1 MAQYILDILFV
12 VYVIAG
18 IGLVVYGFNCY
29 WSIYLFLKNSR
40 RVRLADRKSLLQF
53 YRDHKMDDLPQV
65 TTQLPVFNE
74 ANCVERLIDAV
85 CAIDYPKDRHEI
97 QVLDDSTDECY
108 EVTKRKV
115 AEKQA
120 EGFDIKLIHRTN
132 RKDFKAGALAAGMA
146 VAKGEYLAIFDADFV
161 PQKDFL
167 LKTIPHLVMNENVG
181 LVQGRWG
188 HLNRGESGLTLAQSI
203 GIDGH
208 FVVEQSARSWGDLFM
223 NFNGTAGVWRTQAI
237 VDAGGWEGDTLTE
250 DMDLSYRSQ
259 LAGWKMKFVFDV
271 IVPAELPDDI
281 NAFKAQQ
288 FRWAKGSI
296 QTAIKDLPLVFK
308 AKGVP
313 FRKKLGAFLHT
324 THYSIHPCMLFT
336 ALSAYPLLAWYTPV
350 TKMPGWLFTIGFI
363 FIFLAAIAPST
374 LYFVAQR
381 CSGYTGWKTRMLSL
395 PALMAMGVGIAVS
408 NTRAWFSA
416 VLGRKGSFV
425 RTPKTGGKKHSFF
438 RQKFPYLAI
447 IELAV
452 GAYCI
457 VGVLAYIGARKFIIG
472 PFLALYAI
480 GFLAVGALSFI
491 QYFQNM
497 IDMHRAQR
505 KAAAAAAAVT
515 EVNSESK

>member
-1 MAQYILDILFV
+1 
-12 VYVIAG
+12 
-18 IGLVVYGFNCY
+18 
-29 WSIYLFLKNSR
+29 
-40 RVRLADRKSLLQF
+40 
-53 YRDHKMDDLPQV
+53 
-65 TTQLPVFNE
+65 
-74 ANCVERLIDAV
+74 
-85 CAIDYPKDRHEI
+85 
-97 QVLDDSTDECY
+97 
-108 EVTKRKV
+108 
-115 AEKQA
+115 
-120 EGFDIKLIHRTN
+120 
-132 RKDFKAGALAAGMA
+132 
-146 VAKGEYLAIFDADFV
+146 
-161 PQKDFL
+161 
-167 LKTIPHLVMNENVG
+167 
-181 LVQGRWG
+181 
-188 HLNRGESGLTLAQSI
+188 
-203 GIDGH
+203 
-208 FVVEQSARSWGDLFM
+208 
-223 NFNGTAGVWRTQAI
+223 
-237 VDAGGWEGDTLTE
+237 
-250 DMDLSYRSQ
+250 
-259 LAGWKMKFVFDV
+259 
-271 IVPAELPDDI
+271 
-281 NAFKAQQ
+281 
-288 FRWAKGSI
+288 
-296 QTAIKDLPLVFK
+296 
-308 AKGVP
+308 
-313 FRKKLGAFLHT
+313 
-324 THYSIHPCMLFT
+324 MLFT